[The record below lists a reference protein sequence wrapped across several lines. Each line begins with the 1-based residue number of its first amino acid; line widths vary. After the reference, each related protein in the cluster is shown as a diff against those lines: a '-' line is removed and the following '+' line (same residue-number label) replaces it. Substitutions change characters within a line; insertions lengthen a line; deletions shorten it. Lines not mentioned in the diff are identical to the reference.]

1 MSTRS
6 CSFLR
11 FSRADVRR
19 TRDLTLFSVPVFFC
33 SRSYDTTR
41 TRANTRQPE
50 CKNCRPQGSRGEGG
64 TDLLESDGTAAAA
77 GDGAAKGTFV
87 GFAPPDKLLA
97 EEDRLA
103 AIGLALDVQPL
114 RPTLLASYVVR
125 IVDGPRPVVGVGV
138 PSCQYIPTRAHQ
150 HTALQHGTYT
160 HFGNTRN
167 ARNNS
172 DVPSHT

>member
-1 MSTRS
+1 MSTLS

-33 SRSYDTTR
+33 SRSYDTAR
-41 TRANTRQPE
+41 THTHVNRVHRR
-50 CKNCRPQGSRGEGG
+50 CRPQAERGG
-64 TDLLESDGTAAAA
+64 TYLLESDGTAAA

-114 RPTLLASYVVR
+114 RPTLLASDVVR
-125 IVDGPRPVVGVGV
+125 VVDGPRPVVGVGV
-138 PSCQYIPTRAHQ
+138 PSCQYQPERTSARVPPQ
-150 HTALQHGTYT
+150 HDTYT
-160 HFGNTRN
+160 RISEIREECKENR
-167 ARNNS
+167 
-172 DVPSHT
+172 